1 MLRII
6 LLVFFFATSAKA
18 SDKMSFSFLDGR
30 IKLGGDFYVR
40 FETRSDYYTRDGR
53 RIKDH
58 GMSSRQ
64 RLSLQIAPKENIS
77 FLITLLKTIDSDE
90 PHPYLFP
97 YAYDHGTDIHQAYL
111 FIRNLFQSPVSLWF
125 GRREIEYLH
134 QRLIGHSY
142 GWTNKP
148 IIFDGAG
155 LIVDTKKVKV
165 DLFYLNQV
173 LRDLDESPAF
183 NDDWFGKPAD
193 LYGIWL
199 TLKRLY
205 IGNIDLYVLYDDRDS
220 SKKGKEDDSYTPGIR
235 IYGKKGSFDY
245 DVNLSLQFGRKHI
258 GGEKLERHAWAFY
271 ADFGYTFY
279 EPFKTRIALQYN
291 FASGD
296 GDPNDHSY
304 HTFDQLYA
312 CVHGKY
318 GLMDLFCWQ
327 NVHDIYAY
335 ANLFPEKGT
344 KILFGIHSFFLD
356 DTHDA
361 WYNCYK
367 KIQRWDK
374 TGSASSFVGNELD
387 LLVVYNVRSRN
398 KLLNNFVIKAFYGHF
413 FAGPYVDDT
422 GQDDDA
428 DYLYF
433 QVEYRF

>member
-1 MLRII
+1 MKR
-6 LLVFFFATSAKA
+6 LVFFLIFLFASSAYGA
-18 SDKMSFSFLDGR
+18 DKMSFSFFDG
-30 IKLGGDFYVR
+30 KVKVGGDFYVR
-40 FETRSDYYTRDGR
+40 FETRSDYYLRNGR
-53 RIKDH
+53 AVKDH
-58 GMSSRQ
+58 GISSRQ
-64 RLSLQIAPKENIS
+64 RIS
-77 FLITLLKTIDSDE
+77 FDISPFKDAGITLTFLKTIDNDE

-97 YAYDHGTDIHQAYL
+97 YAYDHGTDVHQAYIHL
-111 FIRNLFQSPVSLWF
+111 KRSFLSVWA
-125 GRREIEYLH
+125 GRREIAYLN

-155 LIVDTKKVKV
+155 IRFDTEDIRL
-165 DLFYLNQV
+165 DLFYLNLV
-173 LRDLDESPAF
+173 LRQLDEATAF

-199 TLKRLY
+199 TLKKLP
-205 IGNIDLYVLYDDRDS
+205 IGNLDLYMLYDDRDG

-235 IYGKKGSFDY
+235 IYGKKGAFDY
-245 DVNLSLQFGRKHI
+245 DMNLSLQFGRKHI

-271 ADFGYTFY
+271 VDTGYTFFK
-279 EPFKTRIALQYN
+279 PFKIRVAAQYN

-318 GLMDLFCWQ
+318 GLMDFFSWQ
-327 NVHDIYAY
+327 NMHDIYVY
-335 ANLFPEKGT
+335 TNLYPSREA

-367 KIQRWDK
+367 KVQRWDK
-374 TGSASSFVGNELD
+374 TGNADSFVGNELD
-387 LLVVYNVRSRN
+387 LLIQYNLRTRYA
-398 KLLNNFVIKAFYGHF
+398 LLNNFVVKLFYGHF
-413 FAGPYVDDT
+413 FSGSYVEDT
-422 GQDDDA
+422 GKSPDA
-428 DYLYF
+428 DYWYAQL
-433 QVEYRF
+433 EYRF